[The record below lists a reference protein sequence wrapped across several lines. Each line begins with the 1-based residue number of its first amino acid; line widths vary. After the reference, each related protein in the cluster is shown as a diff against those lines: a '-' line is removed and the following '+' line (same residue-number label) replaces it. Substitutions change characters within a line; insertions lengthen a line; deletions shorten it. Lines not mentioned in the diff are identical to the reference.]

1 MRPVLAN
8 RESYEETKCQL
19 EELRTYLN
27 ARRPSIKDNNS
38 TKNLKFSPVACDICN
53 TIWVLFM
60 KLIFRIRK
68 STGRS
73 FTPGLQQVRILSI
86 PPGLI

>member
-1 MRPVLAN
+1 MLAN
-8 RESYEETKCQL
+8 RESWEETKCQV
-19 EELRTYLN
+19 EESRTYVN
-27 ARRPSIKDNNS
+27 ARRPSVKDNNS
-38 TKNLKFSPVACDICN
+38 TKNLGFSPVACHICN
-53 TIWVLFM
+53 TIWVLFI

-73 FTPGLQQVRILSI
+73 FTPGLQQVLILSI